1 MSVAGLHHVLLT
13 VSDLR
18 RSGDFYERVLGLRKV
33 REIPDDGVAGAK
45 ILFGLPDGRFFGVV
59 QHGGGDGGPFD
70 ERRTGLDHVAF
81 GVPVA
86 DLPAWR
92 QRLTDAGV
100 QHSDPAPSAFG
111 EPLIVLRDPDGIQLQ
126 VYGRTGTAEA

>member
-13 VSDLR
+13 VSDLQ
-18 RSGDFYERVLGLRKV
+18 RSGEFYERVLGLRKV

-45 ILFGLPDGRFFGVV
+45 ILFALPDGRLFGVV
-59 QHGGGDGGPFD
+59 QHAGGDGSRFD

-81 GVPVA
+81 GVPA
-86 DLPAWR
+86 EELPAWQ
-92 QRLTDAGV
+92 QRLAEAGV
-100 QHSDPAPSAFG
+100 PHSDPAPSALS

-126 VYGRTGTAEA
+126 VYGRLPS